1 MNGPLPDGVSGE
13 DLADDLV
20 AIIAAVQ
27 DGHTDVANPDDVIA
41 ACDLSL
47 WELEFGVAS

>member
-1 MNGPLPDGVSGE
+1 MSPDE
-13 DLADDLV
+13 LADDLV

-27 DGHTDVANPDDVIA
+27 DGHVAVENPDDVLA

-47 WELEFGVAS
+47 WEIEFGGAA